1 MSFGVDNS
9 SLIWAGLLAL
19 LPLIRSPFQ
28 NVAYPWNALL
38 PQDRLS
44 VWLGRSVR
52 CAGMIAILALVFGIA
67 GLHMKETSVERIGK
81 GARIV
86 LLLDRSRS
94 MDDSFA
100 GRTPS
105 GAEAAKSAVAE
116 RVLSDFIAE
125 RKHDLFGVA
134 AFSTSP
140 LFVLP
145 LTENREAVLA
155 AVRASKQ
162 PGLAQTNV
170 SKGLAMAL
178 SYFGADGRELS
189 GANIITLVSDGAAVV
204 DPQTEA
210 YLRRWFKQH
219 RIHLYWIFLRT
230 AGSPGLFETPQN
242 PDDDNAEAR
251 PERYLHMFFNGL
263 GVPYQ
268 AYEAE
273 SPDAVTRA
281 MAEIDRVENQTLRYF
296 ERMPRKDMQ
305 SPCYALATLALGFLF
320 FAKWMEVRTCSNV

>member
-1 MSFGVDNS
+1 MNFGVDNPAW
-9 SLIWAGLLAL
+9 LWGGLLAL
-19 LPLIRSPFQ
+19 LPLLRSPFQ
-28 NVAYPWNALL
+28 PHAYPWNALL
-38 PQDRLS
+38 PPDRAS
-44 VWLGRSVR
+44 FWLDRGVR
-52 CAGMIAILALVFGIA
+52 CSGVIAILALVLGIA
-67 GLHMKETSVERIGK
+67 GLHLNETREERVGK
-81 GARIV
+81 GANIV

-105 GAEAAKSAVAE
+105 GTEAAKSAVAE
-116 RVLSDFIAE
+116 QLLSEFITE

-145 LTENREAVLA
+145 LTDNREAVHA
-155 AVRASKQ
+155 AVRASKR
-162 PGLAQTNV
+162 PALAQTNV

-178 SYFGADGRELS
+178 SYFEGRELS
-189 GANIITLVSDGAAVV
+189 GSRIILLVSDGAAVI

-210 YLRRWFKQH
+210 YLRRWFKQQ

-230 AGSPGLFETPQN
+230 TGSPGLFETPQN
-242 PDDDNAEAR
+242 PDDDNAQVR
-251 PERYLHMFFNGL
+251 PERYLHMFFKGL

-273 SPDAVTRA
+273 NQQDVKRSIAD
-281 MAEIDRVENQTLRYF
+281 IDRLEDQPLHYI
-296 ERMPRKDMQ
+296 ERMPRKDIQ
-305 SPCYALATLALGFLF
+305 SPCYTLAALALAIIFA
-320 FAKWMEVRTCSNV
+320 AKWMEVRPCKRA